1 MIATQAVSA
10 APWAS
15 LSHASPLRETR
26 PRPRLDSSRTE
37 ARNAPR
43 TQENDVRSRPGRR
56 VLREAR
62 WVSRRGRPAHPPNAP
77 LPTVQ
82 ALALADARP
91 SGTQTGRAIVPT
103 TCPVGQFTGCA
114 PGCLFERGRPRDP
127 RAAAF
132 ASRRLPRC
140 SRAALDELALT
151 GIAQGSRRCAIR
163 RGPEL
168 SSTEPAHGTPPSIYQ
183 PGAGKPLAG
192 PRLE

>member
-1 MIATQAVSA
+1 MPARYGKPVHGRGWIRRERKPGTRLGHKRTTY
-10 APWAS
+10 APG
-15 LSHASPLRETR
+15 
-26 PRPRLDSSRTE
+26 
-37 ARNAPR
+37 
-43 TQENDVRSRPGRR
+43 QGRR

>member
-1 MIATQAVSA
+1 MPARYGKPVHGRGWIRRERKPGTRLGHKRTTY
-10 APWAS
+10 APG
-15 LSHASPLRETR
+15 R
-26 PRPRLDSSRTE
+26 
-37 ARNAPR
+37 
-43 TQENDVRSRPGRR
+43 GRR

-127 RAAAF
+127 RAAGVLRGRPTRVAETAF